1 MDWRLTADS
10 VCRADSFK
18 SLCLLTYHD
27 SKSFGGSQKANRY
40 GRHAPRSQRYTES
53 IVTVHI
59 LDILQMVL
67 LSRTKQITVGVDRGH
82 IVRKSEVE
90 REASGESRRTDK
102 RDGEGKNTVYRREWR
117 KIKMC
122 VFNWWLRLKV
132 HSCRLIWIPYLPKH
146 SEKQNTNMIWQT

>member
-1 MDWRLTADS
+1 M
-10 VCRADSFK
+10 CRADSFK
-18 SLCLLTYHD
+18 SLCLLTYYD
-27 SKSFGGSQKANRY
+27 SRSFGGSQKAKRY

-102 RDGEGKNTVYRREWR
+102 RDGGGKNTVYRR
-117 KIKMC
+117 
-122 VFNWWLRLKV
+122 V
-132 HSCRLIWIPYLPKH
+132 
-146 SEKQNTNMIWQT
+146 